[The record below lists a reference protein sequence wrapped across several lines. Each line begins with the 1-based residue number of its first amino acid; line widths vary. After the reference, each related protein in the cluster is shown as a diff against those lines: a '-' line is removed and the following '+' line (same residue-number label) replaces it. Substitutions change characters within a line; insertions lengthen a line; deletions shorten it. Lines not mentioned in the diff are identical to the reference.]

1 MRWFMFT
8 VGTLTIFIGYI
19 LPLLIN
25 LLFPL
30 EKFIYK
36 RRKVKRKL
44 HLKYESE
51 PFKDYEK

>member
-1 MRWFMFT
+1 MFT